1 MKVYFPVK
9 KRSRPDPSYSLA
21 GAATRAP
28 PLRPSVLMVVS
39 SAAPLGRILTSSQPR
54 IGVQFPGR
62 RPGCHFSIAID
73 RAREERLTKQAR
85 TTQQQT
91 CVACGQLRGED
102 GGPLRLLHL
111 REAGQSSPAGLPFR
125 S

>member
-21 GAATRAP
+21 VGEDPYIFTAEDRS
-28 PLRPSVLMVVS
+28 SV
-39 SAAPLGRILTSSQPR
+39 P
-54 IGVQFPGR
+54 

-102 GGPLRLLHL
+102 GGSLRLLHL